1 MATIKEIAALAE
13 VSATTVSNVIHG
25 NTKKVSPE
33 KFKKVQKILDEIHFA
48 PNLAASMLAHNTSHI
63 VGIILNY
70 DARDDDLAIQDPY
83 VSAIIGTLEQ
93 NLQKNGYYTMLYSND
108 DFSKWIKLI
117 STWNMAGLILLGVSG
132 QKAELVKKSAH
143 VPVVF
148 IDSYLSDEEKDE
160 KSDGGKTFY
169 NVGLEDLYGGF
180 LMTEYLIECGH
191 HRIAFLADNPQPS
204 GVDAFRLLGFQKALH
219 QHEIKVGAD
228 GESDFVPLSKNKGER
243 LKIVEKLIAEKRFS
257 ALFFASD
264 FYASESIQNL
274 EKKGHS
280 IPDEVSVVGFD
291 NNSYAEFS
299 NPGLTTVNQDIFEKG
314 KAAVNLIVSLI
325 RGENVEECNIRLPVK
340 LVIRDSVK
348 KI

>member
-1 MATIKEIAALAE
+1 MATIKEIAALAG
-13 VSATTVSNVIHG
+13 VSPTTVSNVIHG

-33 KFKKVQKILDEIHFA
+33 KYKKVQKILDEIHFA

-132 QKAELVKKSAH
+132 HKAELVRQSAN

-160 KSDGGKTFY
+160 KSDGGKSFF

-191 HRIAFLADNPQPS
+191 RKIAFLADNTQPS
-204 GVDAFRLLGFQKALH
+204 GVDAFRLIGLKNSLLKHGISF
-219 QHEIKVGAD
+219 GPD
-228 GESDFVPLSKNKGER
+228 GDCDFVPITKNKEKR
-243 LKIVEKLIAEKRFS
+243 LQIVEKLISQKRFT

-264 FYASESIQNL
+264 FYASEAVQNL

-314 KAAVNLIVSLI
+314 KSAVSLLVSLI
-325 RGENVEECNIRLPVK
+325 RGESVQECNVRLPVK